1 MSEIVLTFREL
12 VVLLVLASFLTAI
25 PAAPMV
31 ELGLA
36 VASRRLGLD
45 FDHHLDVSLRSQDG
59 PDQSGDAGGPA
70 GGADSGDD

>member
-1 MSEIVLTFREL
+1 MADITLTYIEL
-12 VVLLVLASFLTAI
+12 VGLLALASFLTAI

-36 VASRRLGLD
+36 WLSQRFGFE
-45 FDHHLDVSLRSQDG
+45 FDHHLDVRPRSQDA